1 MTDYTITDIKISKR
15 INGIAG
21 QYSYVAEYLG
31 SITDSAGTV
40 SARERVQ
47 FVGNEYGD
55 SVIVISSMGAQ
66 IPVDRSVRNAI
77 GGRLSPAWIKRYL
90 SR

>member
-1 MTDYTITDIKISKR
+1 MTEYTITDIKVGKR

-21 QYSYVAEYLG
+21 QYSYPVEYVG
-31 SITDSAGTV
+31 TITDSAGVT
-40 SARERVQ
+40 SALERVQ

-55 SVIVISSMGAQ
+55 TVIVITSMGAQ
-66 IPVDRSVRNAI
+66 VRIDRSVRDAI
-77 GGRLSPAWIKRYL
+77 GGRLSPAWIKHYL